1 MLRVTSLG
9 LFREGDKKTNA
20 YVPELSPISNHN
32 TTSLIR
38 YLIGMG

>member
-1 MLRVTSLG
+1 MLGVASLG
-9 LFREGDKKTNA
+9 LFRGGEQQTNA

-32 TTSLIR
+32 TPSLIR